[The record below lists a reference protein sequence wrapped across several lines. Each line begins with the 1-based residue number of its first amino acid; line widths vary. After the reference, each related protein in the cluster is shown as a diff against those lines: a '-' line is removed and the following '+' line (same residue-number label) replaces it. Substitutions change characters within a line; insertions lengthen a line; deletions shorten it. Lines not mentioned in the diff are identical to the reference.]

1 MVEEMNTAK
10 IELTEPK
17 FYWKYANQYREK
29 KENLKMQI

>member
-29 KENLKMQI
+29 KENLKM